1 MEGTAARS
9 RSPARTCIP
18 APQPGRSGRAAG
30 AAAPGRT
37 GRFRAVSGH
46 RAVSERSPLRTP
58 QGSKTYAA
66 LGRAGSRPRDL
77 DRRRTGDGPET
88 DRRRTDPNGER
99 AGQKTNGRDRKG
111 RPKGGHRDGFPLWR
125 CLPPMMSLLR
135 NNTFSVTGPCLHN
148 RTVRVLKQGP
158 LQVTPG
164 PRAPGRSCSGWTVEM
179 TGTGIGTGNRDGGP
193 GRTTGR
199 ATGRATSVGG
209 PAARSHRG
217 TRSGETV
224 RRTPRPQTGHGD
236 FPVVTGIGDG
246 GLLEEARRKGY
257 RDGRGCKYIGM

>member
-37 GRFRAVSGH
+37 GRFWAPR
-46 RAVSERSPLRTP
+46 RLRTVSAP
-58 QGSKTYAA
+58 YSSREQNLCRARQGRFPTP
-66 LGRAGSRPRDL
+66 RPR
-77 DRRRTGDGPET
+77 PET

-111 RPKGGHRDGFPLWR
+111 RPKGGHQDGFPLWR